1 MFLID
6 EQMNIS
12 ITKGDTATTGVS
24 VKDASGASYDFSGDQ
39 SMKFCVKEDYA
50 DAPVIEISIPLNT
63 GVLSIAAAN
72 TSSLDAGDY
81 FYDIHLVTAGGQVCT
96 FIANKRFTILP
107 EAHLGS

>member
-1 MFLID
+1 MLLID
-6 EQMNIS
+6 EQMNMS
-12 ITKGDTATTGVS
+12 LTKGDTAELNIAVR
-24 VKDASGASYDFSGDQ
+24 DASGNPYDYSSDQ
-39 SMKFCVKEDYA
+39 TMKFCVKEDYA

-81 FYDIHLVTAGGQVCT
+81 FYDIHLVTVGGDVCT